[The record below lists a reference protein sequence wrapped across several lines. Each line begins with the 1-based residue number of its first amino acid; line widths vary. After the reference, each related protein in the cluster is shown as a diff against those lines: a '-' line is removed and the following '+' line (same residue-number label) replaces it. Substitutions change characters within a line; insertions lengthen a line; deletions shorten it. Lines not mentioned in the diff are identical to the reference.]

1 MAQPIRSTRP
11 RSGAKP
17 VRRQRRHGALPAGF
31 AAREQADGSIRPRWI
46 PEPNLRKAGW
56 KGVDLK
62 DRTGAWLSLGVAIER
77 ARLIAR
83 AASDW
88 RQGIPLPTDAP
99 ELIGVAPGVTR
110 AEITAQVD
118 ARERIGT
125 LETAW
130 LESREFT
137 SNAPATQ
144 RDYKNK
150 LMRLFDALAGFAR
163 MPARDDAAGQALR
176 AANLAKVR
184 AGSIFT
190 LEPYEEPGQDL
201 VDPMY
206 DAYWALHAAAGVN
219 QASGVLAVAS
229 VWLNWIH
236 DRRNRKVANWAK
248 AVSRET
254 PSGRIRPATLEELQV
269 LVRVGDATGYEDV
282 VDAAILAFD
291 LSWSQIDVLQLTED
305 RVVDYRAFTGL
316 DGRQKTGRV
325 GGTPLTFIGRARL
338 DLILERRKGEKI
350 RPLKAQ
356 DRRIIRL
363 KRDKEYTRKDG
374 MEADSDRLRKRF
386 AELRDLAKVDLA
398 SLETL
403 TFADL
408 RDTAVTFSRNA
419 GLSDDQLASRT
430 LQSRKNIADLHDK
443 HYGEIGAEIADQG
456 LVLLEAHYRKMGI
469 AL

>member
-1 MAQPIRSTRP
+1 MAKPTRTATRP
-11 RSGAKP
+11 T
-17 VRRQRRHGALPAGF
+17 RRQRRHGSLPAGF

-62 DRTGAWLSLGVAIER
+62 DGDGRWLPLGAAIER
-77 ARLIAR
+77 AKLIAQ
-83 AASDW
+83 AAKDW
-88 RQGIPLPTDAP
+88 RHGVAPPADADY
-99 ELIGVAPGVTR
+99 LVGVAPGVTR
-110 AEITAQVD
+110 AELAAQVD
-118 ARERIGT
+118 AREQIGV

-150 LMRLFDALAGFAR
+150 LARLFDAVAGFAQL
-163 MPARDDAAGQALR
+163 PDRDDAAGQAR
-176 AANLAKVR
+176 REANLARVR
-184 AGSIFT
+184 ATSIFDMAPFENPGED
-190 LEPYEEPGQDL
+190 LFDPLYE
-201 VDPMY
+201 
-206 DAYWALHAAAGVN
+206 AYWALHAAAGVN

-236 DRRNRKVANWAK
+236 DRRNRKVVNWAK

-254 PSGRIRPATLEELQV
+254 PPGRIRPATLEELRA
-269 LVRVGDATGYEDV
+269 LVAVGDARGYEDV

-291 LSWSQIDVLQLTED
+291 LSWSQVDVLQLTED
-305 RVVDYRAFTGL
+305 RVIAYRAFTGL

-356 DRRIIRL
+356 DRRIVRL
-363 KRDKEYTRKDG
+363 KREVERVRKDG
-374 MEADSDRLRKRF
+374 IQADSERLRKRF
-386 AELRDLAKVDLA
+386 AELRELAAVDCPSLA
-398 SLETL
+398 TL

-408 RDTAVTFSRNA
+408 RDTAVTFGRNA
-419 GLSDDQLASRT
+419 GLNDDQLASRT

-443 HYGEIGAEIADQG
+443 HYGEIGPEIADQG
-456 LVLLEAHYRKMGI
+456 LALLEAHYRKMGI

>member
-1 MAQPIRSTRP
+1 MAKAP
-11 RSGAKP
+11 RK
-17 VRRQRRHGALPAGF
+17 QRRHGHLPAGF
-31 AAREQADGSIRPRWI
+31 TWRDGRPRWI
-46 PEPNLRKAGW
+46 AEPNLRKGGW
-56 KGVDLK
+56 KGADLK
-62 DRTGAWLSLGVAIER
+62 DPAGQWLALGQAIER
-77 ARLIAR
+77 AKIIAD
-83 AASDW
+83 AAKAW
-88 RQGIPLPTDAP
+88 RQGLALPDHPA
-99 ELIGVAPGVTR
+99 LVGVAPGVTR
-110 AEITAQVD
+110 AELAAQVD
-118 ARERIGT
+118 ARERIDV

-130 LESREFT
+130 LASREFT
-137 SNAPATQ
+137 SNAAATQ

-150 LMRLFDALAGFAR
+150 LLRLFDALAGFAQL
-163 MPARDDAAGQALR
+163 PARDDAAGAAKR
-176 AANLAKVR
+176 ATNLATVR
-184 AGSIFT
+184 GLSVFA
-190 LEPYEEPGQDL
+190 LAPYENPGHDL

-236 DRRNRKVANWAK
+236 DRRNRAVVNWAK

-254 PSGRIRPATLEELQV
+254 PPGRIRAATLQELQT
-269 LVRVGDATGYEDV
+269 LVTVGDARGYEDV

-305 RVVDYRAFTGL
+305 RLIDYRAFTGL

-325 GGTPLTFIGRARL
+325 GGTPMTFIGRQRI
-338 DLILERRKGEKI
+338 DLIRERRKGEKV

-356 DRRIIRL
+356 DRKVIKL
-363 KRDKEYTRKDG
+363 KRDKEYLRKDG
-374 MEADSDRLRKRF
+374 AEADSNLLRKRF
-386 AELRDLAKVDLA
+386 AALRELAMVDCP
-398 SLETL
+398 SLQTL

-408 RDTAVTFSRNA
+408 RDTAVTFGRNA
-419 GLSDDQLASRT
+419 GLNDDQLASRT

>member
-1 MAQPIRSTRP
+1 MRKPARAATRP
-11 RSGAKP
+11 A
-17 VRRQRRHGALPAGF
+17 RRQRRHGSLPAGF
-31 AAREQADGSIRPRWI
+31 AARQQADGSIRPRWI

-62 DRTGAWLSLGVAIER
+62 DADGQWLALGAAIDR
-77 ARLIAR
+77 AKLIAQ
-83 AASDW
+83 AARDW
-88 RQGIPLPTDAP
+88 RQGLALPEGADY
-99 ELIGVAPGVTR
+99 LVGVAPGVSR
-110 AEITAQVD
+110 AEVAAQVD
-118 ARERIGT
+118 ARERIDV

-137 SNAPATQ
+137 SNAAATQ

-150 LMRLFDALAGFAR
+150 LQRLFDALAGYAQL
-163 MPARDDAAGQALR
+163 PARDDADGEARRL
-176 AANLAKVR
+176 ANLAKVR
-184 AGSIFT
+184 AMSIFA
-190 LEPYEEPGQDL
+190 LAPFENPGQDL

-219 QASGVLAVAS
+219 QAGGVLAVAS

-236 DRRNRKVANWAK
+236 DRRNRAVANWAK
-248 AVSRET
+248 SVSRET
-254 PSGRIRPATLEELQV
+254 PPGRIRPATLVELRA
-269 LVRVGDATGYEDV
+269 LVATGDAHGYEDV
-282 VDAAILAFD
+282 VDAVILAFD

-316 DGRQKTGRV
+316 EGRQKTGRV
-325 GGTPLTFIGRARL
+325 GGTPMTFIGRARY
-338 DLILERRKGEKI
+338 DAILERRKGEKI
-350 RPLKAQ
+350 KPLKAQ
-356 DRRIIRL
+356 DRQVIRL
-363 KRDKEYTRKDG
+363 KRDREYRRKSG
-374 MEADSDRLRKRF
+374 VEADSHLLRKRF
-386 AELRDLAKVDLA
+386 AALRELAMADCP

-408 RDTAVTFSRNA
+408 RDTAVTFGRNA